1 MLELSYIFL
10 ITIFWVAYCEEQHCF
25 IDDRERCGE
34 EKENNIYK
42 KGIHID
48 DI

>member
-10 ITIFWVAYCEEQHCF
+10 ITIFCLAYCEEQHCF
-25 IDDRERCGE
+25 IDNRERCVE
-34 EKENNIYK
+34 DRDDNIYK

-48 DI
+48 I